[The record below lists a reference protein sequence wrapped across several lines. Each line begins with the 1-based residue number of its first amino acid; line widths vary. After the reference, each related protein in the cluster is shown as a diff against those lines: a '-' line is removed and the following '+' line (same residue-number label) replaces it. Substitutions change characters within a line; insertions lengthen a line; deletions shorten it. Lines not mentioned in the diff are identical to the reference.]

1 MSDAINIEDTSIP
14 LPITQVAIQSG
25 RRFAGEQPTDG
36 KKNQVYLNTLAVC
49 VVKNYMDRIEIPTHL
64 TASDSW
70 NPAMRLGA
78 NVADL
83 KLYGLGHLE
92 CRPVPDPNSP
102 CYVPLDVP
110 DDRIGVVVVH
120 IDLESLQATLLGF
133 SKNVKPG
140 ELPPSQWQTIDDLPE
155 YIEEL
160 SKQPASLGEWLHDVF
175 SASWESIEA
184 LANTIDYPEKK
195 LASRGQLPITRIKQI
210 YVGNPLQQVAIA
222 VTLTPVKN
230 SDTFDINLEVL
241 PIKGQT
247 YLPEGLQLQ
256 IVDRSGEAFFTAKSG
271 KSHKWMETK
280 PFGREPGEAFSAII
294 SLNEDE
300 VTQEFVI

>member
-1 MSDAINIEDTSIP
+1 M
-14 LPITQVAIQSG
+14 
-25 RRFAGEQPTDG
+25 
-36 KKNQVYLNTLAVC
+36 
-49 VVKNYMDRIEIPTHL
+49 
-64 TASDSW
+64 
-70 NPAMRLGA
+70 
-78 NVADL
+78 ADL

-92 CRPVPDPNSP
+92 CRPVPDANSP
-102 CYVPLDVP
+102 CYIPLDVP

-140 ELPPSQWQTIDDLPE
+140 AELPPSQWQTIDDLPA

-184 LANTIDYPEKK
+184 LANTIDYPVKKLAFRRAEDPGKK

-210 YVGNPLQQVAIA
+210 YVGKPPRQVAIA

-230 SDTFDINLEVL
+230 SDSFDINLEVL

-271 KSHKWMETK
+271 RSHKWMETK
-280 PFGREPGEAFSAII
+280 PFGGEAGEAFSAII
-294 SLNEDE
+294 SLKEDE